1 MIVFIPYFTFLPRI
15 QQKGMIEI
23 MQFLPKSQDC
33 ISLFKLLCEYEQT
46 RLKETWKP
54 SAIHSGVVGGMCA
67 HMHGVIHYMSKPQ
80 SSLYKN
86 ATKYLWTQTYHL
98 HMPNFHTPVSHRNVK
113 KSPHHS
119 ENEMKF
125 RGYSVSPMIFFSFY

>member
-1 MIVFIPYFTFLPRI
+1 MIVFIPYFAFLPRI

-54 SAIHSGVVGGMCA
+54 SAIHSGVVGGDAC
-67 HMHGVIHYMSKPQ
+67 
-80 SSLYKN
+80 
-86 ATKYLWTQTYHL
+86 TQA
-98 HMPNFHTPVSHRNVK
+98 
-113 KSPHHS
+113 
-119 ENEMKF
+119 
-125 RGYSVSPMIFFSFY
+125 